1 MIFWIASY
9 PKSGNTWLRALI
21 SAYYFTKD
29 GVFDEKLLKK
39 IDQFPTRKYFLDFK
53 YNQKIIGD
61 TCKYWVK
68 AQEKINLD
76 NNLRFFK
83 THNVFGKINN
93 HDFTN
98 SQNSLGCIYIV
109 RDPRNVISSLKNHY
123 ELDDDKAIN
132 WMTNKKQFLYD
143 VEKVEEFGFSDFQFI
158 SSWDMNYKSWKVQKK
173 IPLKFIKY
181 EDLLNETFTV
191 SKEIINFI
199 NDLTNNKEKINIAKL
214 KNTIKSTSFSKL
226 KNNEIK
232 YGFSE
237 AVNSQK
243 NKQNKIKFFKL
254 GPENNWRKILDKNLK
269 EKLNKVFE
277 KDLDELSYF

>member
-29 GVFDEKLLKK
+29 GVFNEKLLKK

-123 ELDDDKAIN
+123 ELDDEKAFN
-132 WMTNKKQFLYD
+132 WITNKKQFLYD

-191 SKEIINFI
+191 SKEIIKFI
-199 NDLTNNKEKINIAKL
+199 NDLTNNKKKINITKL
-214 KNTIKSTSFSKL
+214 KNSSKSTSFSKL
-226 KNNEIK
+226 KNNETK

-254 GPENNWRKILDKNLK
+254 GPENNWRMILDKNLK
-269 EKLNKVFE
+269 EKLNNIFE
-277 KDLDELSYF
+277 KDLDELSYL

>member
-199 NDLTNNKEKINIAKL
+199 NDLTHNKEKINIAKL

-232 YGFSE
+232 YGFPE

-254 GPENNWRKILDKNLK
+254 GPENDWSKILDKDLK

>member
-123 ELDDDKAIN
+123 ELDDDKAVN

-181 EDLLNETFTV
+181 EDLLNETFTI

-199 NDLTNNKEKINIAKL
+199 NDLTDNKEKINIAKL

-269 EKLNKVFE
+269 EKLNKVFK

>member
-39 IDQFPTRKYFLDFK
+39 IDQFPTRKYFLDFE

-93 HDFTN
+93 YDFTN

-123 ELDDDKAIN
+123 ELDDDKAVN

-181 EDLLNETFTV
+181 EDLLNQTFTV
-191 SKEIINFI
+191 SKEIIKFI

-237 AVNSQK
+237 AVNSRK

>member
-123 ELDDDKAIN
+123 ELDDDKSVN

-191 SKEIINFI
+191 SKEIVNFI

-232 YGFSE
+232 YGFPE

-254 GPENNWRKILDKNLK
+254 GPENDWRKILDKDLK

-277 KDLDELSYF
+277 KNLDELSYL

>member
-191 SKEIINFI
+191 SKEIVNFI

-232 YGFSE
+232 YGFPE

>member
-29 GVFDEKLLKK
+29 GVFDENLLKK
-39 IDQFPTRKYFLDFK
+39 IDQFPTRKYFLDFE

-61 TCKYWVK
+61 TCKYWLK

-83 THNVFGKINN
+83 THNAFGKINN
-93 HDFTN
+93 YDFTN
-98 SQNSLGCIYIV
+98 PQNSVGCIYIV

-123 ELDDDKAIN
+123 ELDDEKALK

-143 VEKVEEFGFSDFQFI
+143 VEKVEESGFSDFQFI
-158 SSWDMNYKSWKVQKK
+158 SSWDMNYKSWKLQKK

-181 EDLLNETFTV
+181 EDLLNETFIV
-191 SKEIINFI
+191 SKEIIKFI
-199 NDLTNNKEKINIAKL
+199 NDVTDNKQKINIDKL
-214 KNTIKSTSFSKL
+214 KNTLQSTSFSKL

-243 NKQNKIKFFKL
+243 NKQNKIKFFNL
-254 GPENNWRKILDKNLK
+254 GPENDWRKILDKNLK
-269 EKLNKVFE
+269 GKLNKVFE
-277 KDLDELSYF
+277 KDLNELLYF

>member
-123 ELDDDKAIN
+123 ELDDDKAVN

-181 EDLLNETFTV
+181 EDLLNETFTI

-199 NDLTNNKEKINIAKL
+199 NDLTDNKEKINIAKL

>member
-68 AQEKINLD
+68 AQEKINQD

-123 ELDDDKAIN
+123 ELDDDKAVN

-199 NDLTNNKEKINIAKL
+199 NDLTDNKEKINIAKL

>member
-29 GVFDEKLLKK
+29 GVFSENLLKK
-39 IDQFPTRKYFLDFK
+39 IDQFPTRKYFLDFE

-61 TCKYWVK
+61 TCKYWIN
-68 AQEKINLD
+68 AQEKINSD

-93 HDFTN
+93 YDFTN

-123 ELDDDKAIN
+123 ELDDEKALN
-132 WMTNKKQFLYD
+132 WMINKKQFLYD
-143 VEKVEEFGFSDFQFI
+143 VEKVDEYGFSDFQFI

-181 EDLLNETFTV
+181 EDLLNETFIV
-191 SKEIINFI
+191 SKEIIKFV
-199 NDLTNNKEKINIAKL
+199 NDVTNNKEKINIDKL
-214 KNTIKSTSFSKL
+214 KNSVQSTSFSKL

-232 YGFSE
+232 NGFSE

-254 GPENNWRKILDKNLK
+254 GPENDWRKILDKDLK

-277 KDLDELSYF
+277 KDLDELSYL